1 VAKRVEQWAVAGGAP
16 TAATAPGQV
25 NERVLDA
32 FEVVQLAID
41 VGDLRL
47 GARLHRGGG
56 RVWVE
61 PQCEQLADLRER
73 EAELLRAFDEMQSI
87 ERLWTILPIA

>member
-1 VAKRVEQWAVAGGAP
+1 M
-16 TAATAPGQV
+16 TGQV
-25 NERVLDA
+25 YERVLDA
-32 FEVVQLAID
+32 LEVVQLSID
-41 VGDLRL
+41 VGDLRF
-47 GARLHRGGG
+47 GARLHRRGR

-61 PQCEQLADLRER
+61 PECEQVADLCER